1 MVHEWALAE
10 AVSNYVLSKFAGGGL
25 PEKSVRLKIGFGELQ
40 AVDKEIFT
48 FALKEILHM
57 NGVTLSNL
65 EIVEL
70 PARFKCRRCGF
81 EWTLRDTK
89 VEEEVREA
97 IHFVPEVVHSYLT
110 CPSCGSRDFEVIA
123 GRGIDFVEVFLD

>member
-10 AVSNYVLSKFAGGGL
+10 AVSNYVLSKFVRSEL
-25 PEKSVRLKIGFGELQ
+25 SEKSVRLRIGFGELQ
-40 AVDKEIFT
+40 AIDKEIFT
-48 FALKEILHM
+48 FALKEILNM
-57 NGVTLSNL
+57 NGVTLSNI

-81 EWTLRDTK
+81 EWTLKDLK
-89 VEEEVREA
+89 IDESVREA
-97 IHFVPEVVHSYLT
+97 IHFIPEVVHSYLL
-110 CPSCGSRDFEVIA
+110 CPNCGSRDFEVIA